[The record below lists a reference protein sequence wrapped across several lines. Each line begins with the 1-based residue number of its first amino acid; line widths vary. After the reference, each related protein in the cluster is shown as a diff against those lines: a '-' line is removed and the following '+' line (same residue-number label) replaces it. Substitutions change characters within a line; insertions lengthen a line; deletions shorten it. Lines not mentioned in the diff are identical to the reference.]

1 MGLLDNNNGTS
12 YRNQQSPRVQRIIM
26 EKSIILITGGK
37 IISPLSAKNQ
47 KRTTISVRDTNW
59 LIANSGIGFEL
70 AAQLLSDSSKHVL
83 LGSRSLEKGEA
94 AIKELQSRNPAG
106 VVELIQ
112 VDVSDQDSIA
122 AAAKHIE
129 NTHGR

>member
-1 MGLLDNNNGTS
+1 
-12 YRNQQSPRVQRIIM
+12 M

-37 IISPLSAKNQ
+37 IMSPLSGKNQ
-47 KRTTISVRDTNW
+47 KRATNLVRDTNW

-94 AIKELQSRNPAG
+94 AVKELQSRHPAG